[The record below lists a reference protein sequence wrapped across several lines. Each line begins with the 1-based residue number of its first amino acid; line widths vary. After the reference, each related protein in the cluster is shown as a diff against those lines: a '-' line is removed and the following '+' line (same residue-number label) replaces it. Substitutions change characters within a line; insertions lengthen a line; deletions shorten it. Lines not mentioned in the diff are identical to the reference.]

1 MRIIGGVD
9 KGRRLHPPPATCTA
23 IRPTADRVKE
33 ALFAIIGDF
42 VRDAVVLDLFAGT
55 GALGCE
61 ALSRGARHVHFIDND
76 VQALNIIYRNID
88 LMTRGTE
95 RTTVTKFDLRRRSL
109 AKKLATATSDQG
121 FNLVFIDPPYRGT
134 FIEPL
139 MNTLADGSLLANEA
153 WVIVEE
159 EKQHLPQK
167 PFTNFSQTQIRRYGD
182 TELGICRFIS
192 PQQENRP

>member
-9 KGRRLHPPPATCTA
+9 KGRRLHAPPATCTA

-55 GALGCE
+55 GGLGCE

-76 VQALNIIYRNID
+76 VQALTIIYRNID
-88 LMTRGTE
+88 LMTRGAE

-109 AKKLATATSDQG
+109 AKKVTAAAANQDY
-121 FNLVFIDPPYRGT
+121 NLVFIDPPYRGT

-159 EKQHLPQK
+159 QKQYLPIAD
-167 PFTNFSQTQIRRYGD
+167 FANFSQIRIRRYGD
-182 TELGICRFIS
+182 TELGIYRFIS